1 MSSLL
6 THTHTQWY
14 SDFHKQIMLGCEP
27 ETGCIEGNCEVLM
40 ADGSFRRARD
50 IVPGD
55 RVCTSCQDNPR
66 YNTVVCTIH
75 QTLNPSVTSMCVL
88 SEECILTPE
97 HPIRMSSQSDWILPN
112 SLVRAKPCHV
122 SVLCNFVL
130 ALHDDG
136 DIEGGHA
143 VVVGDFECVTLG
155 HCCSDAFHKIWSGMG
170 IRRYLQAQNDY
181 PRVCWYGR
189 MSGERL
195 KQLERDVV
203 ALND

>member
-1 MSSLL
+1 
-6 THTHTQWY
+6 
-14 SDFHKQIMLGCEP
+14 MLGCEP

-40 ADGSFRRARD
+40 ADGSYRRARD

-75 QTLNPSVTSMCVL
+75 QTLNPSVTSMCKL

-97 HPIRMSSQSDWILPN
+97 HPIRMSSQSDWVLPER
-112 SLVRAKPCHV
+112 SARAKPCHV

-136 DIEGGHA
+136 DNEGGHA
-143 VVVGDFECVTLG
+143 IVVGDFECVTLG
-155 HCCSDAFHKIWSGMG
+155 HCCSDPFHKIWGGMG
-170 IRRYLQAQNDY
+170 IRRWHQAQNDY
-181 PRVCWYGR
+181 HLLGACSTAA
-189 MSGERL
+189 SGERL

-203 ALND
+203 ALN